1 MCMSFFKRLLSKL
14 KRQTNEKKFDALV
27 RYSDVAVKITAAL
40 KKFVDGK
47 VDNFI
52 ASQIPGEKD
61 DALVAL
67 LESLVPAFATRVAI
81 LNGILKAGQKNN
93 DPVVA
98 IARHIQGL
106 PLEGKEEFYA
116 KFAARLALDITKAKE
131 DGVFEFA
138 EGLAISQARFLELK
152 QAGLLK

>member
-61 DALVAL
+61 DVLVAL

-98 IARHIQGL
+98 IAKHIQGL
-106 PLEGKEEFYA
+106 HLEGQEEFYA

>member
-1 MCMSFFKRLLSKL
+1 MSFFKKLLSKL
-14 KRQTNEKKFDALV
+14 KRQTNEKKFDVLV

-52 ASQIPGEKD
+52 ATQIPGEKD
-61 DALVAL
+61 DALIAL
-67 LESLVPAFATRVAI
+67 LESLVPAFATKMAI
-81 LNGILKAGQKNN
+81 LNGVLKAGQKNN

-98 IARHIQGL
+98 IAKHIQGL
-106 PLEGKEEFYA
+106 HLEGKEEFYA
-116 KFAARLALDITKAKE
+116 KFAARLALDIAKAKE

-152 QAGLLK
+152 QAGVL

>member
-1 MCMSFFKRLLSKL
+1 MSFFKKLLSKL
-14 KRQTNEKKFDALV
+14 KRQTNEKKFDVLV

-52 ASQIPGEKD
+52 ATQIPGEKD

-67 LESLVPAFATRVAI
+67 LESLVPTFATKTAI

-98 IARHIQGL
+98 IAKHIQGL
-106 PLEGKEEFYA
+106 HLEGKEEFYA
-116 KFAARLALDITKAKE
+116 KFAARLALDIAKAKE

-152 QAGLLK
+152 QAGVI